1 MYKLISVYHTN
12 LSEMQL
18 QNRQSEVEAL
28 ELELVQKEILLET
41 FLSKNEVFKKSKMI
55 LHEIKEIKDRLVELK
70 NKKS

>member
-18 QNRQSEVEAL
+18 QNRQSEIEAL